1 MRSDTASTLSR
12 ETGSP
17 SVVLVRGDKNRTTV
31 SILPGISWSRPT
43 YLPPPAATIKAIHC
57 SLSFERS
64 ASPAI
69 LGRGLGLST
78 LIQTSALLDLFLAA
92 DGGSCASEV
101 RCDGWAKETLRGSA
115 ISCSSTQSC
124 CGGVRVCWENVP
136 KKENRAGGE
145 LPKLWQSL
153 SVRVIF
159 VAALRSA
166 ASHRRYDFG
175 QR

>member
-1 MRSDTASTLSR
+1 MHLKQISWAAGIRHFLRPRANTLSDLAMRSHTASTLSR
-12 ETGSP
+12 ETGRP
-17 SVVLVRGDKNRTTV
+17 SVVLVCSDKNRTTA

-78 LIQTSALLDLFLAA
+78 LIQTSAPLDLFLAA

-101 RCDGWAKETLRGSA
+101 RCDGWAKETLRRSA
-115 ISCSSTQSC
+115 ISCI
-124 CGGVRVCWENVP
+124 P
-136 KKENRAGGE
+136 
-145 LPKLWQSL
+145 
-153 SVRVIF
+153 
-159 VAALRSA
+159 
-166 ASHRRYDFG
+166 RRNPAVES
-175 QR
+175 